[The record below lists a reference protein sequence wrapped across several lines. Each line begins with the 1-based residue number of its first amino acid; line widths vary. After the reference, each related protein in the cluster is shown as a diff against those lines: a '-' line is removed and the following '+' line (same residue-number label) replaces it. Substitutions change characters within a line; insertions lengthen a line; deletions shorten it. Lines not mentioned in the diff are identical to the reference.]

1 MKITYDNKLKLAG
14 IGLVPWTRL
23 GPDIWFDDYKI
34 TSLYD
39 WDIALKDVPEVF
51 ALTTKD
57 PSVKLPRLNTQAM
70 LGNEQFKQILINDLA
85 GYDFLTYKP
94 VSLPT
99 DLEQERA
106 RFLSTDTSLARK
118 LENKAYFRNHFSPLG
133 IPFPRFTIHEDV
145 EVTVSE
151 VFLEKILDG
160 RSEVILQDSEL
171 SGGKGTHVVRDIPT
185 LSRAL
190 ESIKAIGGS
199 GTVVVSEKIAEAR
212 ERTVQCVV
220 TRYGV
225 FVGPLQ
231 KQIIAHPL
239 LANLSVADGDK
250 FCGAEISK
258 VDECADAYPEIKKH
272 ALAIGEELRELGY
285 KGIYGVDCLVDAA
298 GEVFVLEVNPR
309 ITGVTPLVTMLYRE
323 GKDIPF
329 YLLHILELL
338 DADYEITDDS
348 VSEDIAEGS
357 LLMLHS
363 PSQSRSV
370 VTESPDSGV
379 YNEALQYMQ
388 AGVRFDVMGGKQVL
402 VQQYAPVDFE
412 VRPGGR
418 LISVFINDRV
428 MDADDYLL
436 PKAQKLVE
444 GLLNMVKLEEL

>member
-1 MKITYDNKLKLAG
+1 MKIKYDNKLKLAG

-34 TSLYD
+34 ASLYD
-39 WDIALKDVPEVF
+39 WDITLKNVPEVF
-51 ALTTKD
+51 ALTATD
-57 PSVKLPRLNTQAM
+57 PSIKLPRLNTQAM
-70 LGNEQFKQILINDLA
+70 LGNEQFKRILINELA
-85 GYDFLTYKP
+85 GHDFLTYKP
-94 VSLPT
+94 VNLPT
-99 DLEQERA
+99 DLEQESA
-106 RFLSTDTSLARK
+106 RFLSTDTELARK
-118 LENKAYFRNHFSPLG
+118 LENKAYFRNHFSPRG
-133 IPFPRFTIHEDV
+133 IPFPEFMIYEDA

-151 VFLEKILDG
+151 AFLEKILDG

-171 SGGKGTHVVRDIPT
+171 SGGKGTYVVRDIPT

-199 GTVVVSEKIAEAR
+199 GTVVVSEKIADAR

-258 VDECADAYPEIKKH
+258 TDECADAYPEIKKH
-272 ALAIGEELRELGY
+272 ALAIGEELHELGY
-285 KGIYGVDCLVDAA
+285 KGIYGVDCLVDEA

-363 PSQSRSV
+363 LSQSRSV
-370 VTESPDSGV
+370 VTESPGSGV
-379 YNEALQYMQ
+379 YDEALQYMQ
-388 AGVRFDVMGGKQVL
+388 SGVRFDVMGGKQVL